1 MFEMH
6 RSYDLETLAT
16 TFVLFSDND
25 QIGFSVVVIR
35 GGGERGVNLGG
46 WGSGR
51 VCRTPI
57 KKETSNNGAENG
69 VILDLKLPHKAE
81 ACFCSVFLFSMEDGL
96 KFLWNDVQSYFAFFL
111 GYFFLSH

>member
-1 MFEMH
+1 MVCKMFEMH

-57 KKETSNNGAENG
+57 KKETSNNGAEHG
-69 VILDLKLPHKAE
+69 VNLKRNYPIKLKL
-81 ACFCSVFLFSMEDGL
+81 VFVLI
-96 KFLWNDVQSYFAFFL
+96 FF
-111 GYFFLSH
+111 